1 MEKPL
6 FCLKCK
12 SLMNKIKPLA
22 NDMLTAQKV
31 LVNQLPSFQ
40 KKDKMVVFN
49 Q

>member
-6 FCLKCK
+6 FCLKCQ

-22 NDMLTAQKV
+22 EDMITTQKI
-31 LVNQLPSFQ
+31 LVNQLQSFQ
-40 KKDKMVVFN
+40 KKDKMR